1 MNANDLTF
9 GVEIET
15 VAPQSAVQ
23 NRGLRIGAYRHGIQ
37 VPYLP
42 AGWTAEKDGSIQ
54 HGPSGLAC
62 EIVSPILRGA
72 EGLAQVAEV
81 VRTLEAMGHTVN
93 RSCGVHCHIGW
104 RPEFSAQALARLI
117 VIASYLEKGLYA
129 ITGTKARERG
139 TYCGGVKK
147 YGNPKD
153 AKTAIDKNRYH
164 LLNLTNLAKGTKPTV
179 EFRCFSGS
187 VSRRKG
193 GGLDSGLPRPGREG
207 PHRQARPTWSP
218 APPTGGLKKD
228 GDGQSECERLMHYL
242 CWADGSAKLAG
253 GRSFGWIYDG
263 IARTE
268 VKTEFRRLAKK
279 YDTVEPFEP

>member
-15 VAPQSAVQ
+15 VAPESAVH
-23 NRGLRIGAYRHGIQ
+23 NHGLRIGSYRHGIR

-42 AGWTAEKDGSIQ
+42 AGWTAERDGSIQ
-54 HGPSGLAC
+54 TGSRGHAC

-81 VRTLEAMGHTVN
+81 IRTLEQMGHTVN
-93 RSCGVHCHIGW
+93 RSCGVHCHVGW
-104 RPEFSAQALARLI
+104 RPDFSAQALARLI

-153 AKTAIDKNRYH
+153 AKTQIDKNRYH

-187 VSRRKG
+187 VSATKVVG
-193 GGLDSGLPRPGREG
+193 WIQVCLGLVEKALTAKR
-207 PHRQARPTWSP
+207 APTWNP

-228 GDGQSECERLMHYL
+228 GEGQSECERLMHYL

-253 GRSFGWIYDG
+253 GRSFGWIFDG
-263 IARTE
+263 IPRTE